1 MQNAECKCIA
11 TLIAQKRAI
20 NNLITKCSPISVRL
34 ALKSRM
40 LAMNRAVVMLRGFHS
55 SALMKNKGRAVSS
68 LSPSFAKVLGKIGV
82 VKSSRLTF
90 AEGGGMGHLS
100 EASSICSQGGS
111 VVHATVNS
119 AWNSDPKDNFL
130 PLTVDYR
137 SRAYAFGRIPLSINR
152 RERHGSD
159 EEILV
164 ARVIDRA
171 IRPLFPSGYVNEVQ
185 VTVTAHAADGVND
198 PSIAAVNATS
208 MALMLSRQPWNGPIG
223 CVRIGYIK
231 GILTVDPTIEEMKTS
246 SLDLVYAG
254 NSSRPLMIETIANQI
269 DEGTMKEALRV
280 AQIAIQDIIDAQL
293 KLLDKATGKVLDK
306 GSELELA
313 AAKRMLLVKSQR
325 LLEEIPVNDEEG
337 IT

>member
-1 MQNAECKCIA
+1 MEQLSRSSECKRVVGH
-11 TLIAQKRAI
+11 IAQERVVGDEI
-20 NNLITKCSPISVRL
+20 IISSFISVRSALKNKML
-34 ALKSRM
+34 AL
-40 LAMNRAVVMLRGFHS
+40 NRAAVMLRELHS
-55 SALMKNKGRAVSS
+55 SVLMQNRQRAVGS
-68 LSPSFAKVLGKIGV
+68 LSPSIKKVLGKIGA
-82 VKSSRLTF
+82 VKSSNLTF
-90 AEGGGMGHLS
+90 ADGGGMGHLS

-137 SRAYAFGRIPLSINR
+137 SRAYAFGRIPSSINR

-198 PSIAAVNATS
+198 PSISAVNAAS

-223 CVRIGYIK
+223 DCSF
-231 GILTVDPTIEEMKTS
+231 VD
-246 SLDLVYAG
+246 DG
-254 NSSRPLMIETIANQI
+254 
-269 DEGTMKEALRV
+269 RV
-280 AQIAIQDIIDAQL
+280 
-293 KLLDKATGKVLDK
+293 KY
-306 GSELELA
+306 
-313 AAKRMLLVKSQR
+313 
-325 LLEEIPVNDEEG
+325 N
-337 IT
+337 